1 MNIFNKHFRPIEK
14 MDFSHTITAVT
25 FYSLSAIF
33 GGGFIWALI
42 IGKGS
47 ISWLLQYL

>member
-1 MNIFNKHFRPIEK
+1 MIKYKFRPPEK
-14 MDFSHTITAVT
+14 MNFKHTITAVT

-42 IGKGS
+42 IGQGS
-47 ISWLLQYL
+47 ILGLQ